1 MKKMTLNPTTVI
13 PIFLAFG
20 VGLAAQSNQPMKQ
33 ATTQTQEQIYEAGKD
48 GVSEPSCL
56 YCPRPDYSDELR
68 RQKVQ
73 GDVTLSVVVRPDG
86 TATQVKVVKSSAAAL
101 EQKSVDTVKKWK
113 FKPAL
118 GPNGRPVAARV
129 DVQVKFQVF

>member
-1 MKKMTLNPTTVI
+1 MKKLALNPFAVI
-13 PIFLAFG
+13 LICTAFG
-20 VGLAAQSNQPMKQ
+20 ATLAAQSNPPTQK
-33 ATTQTQEQIYEAGKD
+33 ATPQTQEKIYEAGKD

-68 RQKVQ
+68 RRKVQ

-86 TATQVKVVKSSAAAL
+86 TATEIKVVKSPSASL
-101 EQKSVDTVKKWK
+101 DKVSVDTLKKWK

-118 GPNGRPVAARV
+118 GPDGQPVAARV